1 MTNISHRS
9 RIDLIMNLLRVKYQL
24 KFQLKYQVKYR
35 SKQQVKYQVKYRVKY
50 QVKYFSANLGY
61 WLNSLNIADD
71 T

>member
-35 SKQQVKYQVKYRVKY
+35 SKQQVKYQVKY
-50 QVKYFSANLGY
+50 FSANLGY